1 MRQLI
6 VNADDF
12 GLTESVNRGIVHAHK
27 EGIVT
32 STTLMATGTAF
43 DSAVSISRSVPG
55 LGIGVH
61 LNLTAGRPVSPV
73 ENIPTLLNCDGRLR
87 WTPACLLRALVSRQV
102 SLVEIETELREQI
115 RKVCN
120 AGIRPTHLDGHKHV
134 HLMPGVSEI
143 VIRLAME
150 FSIPSIRCP
159 IEVAPDVA
167 GLMRDA
173 HSQTAAIKQCLV
185 RRAVS
190 GFANRFAPKLAKA
203 GLPCPSHFRGLI
215 QTGSLRLRS
224 LLDILAK
231 LPEGISELMCHPGYV
246 DADLV
251 NSGTRLLA
259 QREIEISALTA
270 PIVKKVVV
278 DRRIQLISYEH
289 FRTATSKERVSREML
304 QGSMAKGDF

>member
-12 GLTESVNRGIVHAHK
+12 GLTEAVNRGIVHAHN

-32 STTLMATGTAF
+32 STTLMAGGSAF
-43 DSAVSISRSVPG
+43 DSAVSISRSLPD

-61 LNLTAGRPVSPV
+61 LNLTSGRPVSPV
-73 ENIPTLLNCDGRLR
+73 QNIPSLVNRDGRLR
-87 WTPACLLRALVSRQV
+87 WTPACLLRAVVARQV

-115 RKVCN
+115 RKVCK

-143 VIRLAME
+143 VIRLARD
-150 FSIPSIRCP
+150 FSIPAVRCP
-159 IEVAPDVA
+159 IEVGPDLV
-167 GLMRDA
+167 GLLRDEN
-173 HSQTAAIKQCLV
+173 SSRTAVIKQCLV
-185 RRAVS
+185 WRAVS
-190 GFANRFAPKLAKA
+190 GFASRFAPKLAKA
-203 GLPCPSHFRGLI
+203 GLLAPSHFRGLI
-215 QTGSLRLRS
+215 QTGFLRLRS
-224 LLDILAK
+224 VLDILAN

-259 QREIEISALTA
+259 QREIEVSALIA
-270 PIVKKVVV
+270 PVVKKIVA
-278 DRRIQLISYEH
+278 DRGIQLISYAELEGL
-289 FRTATSKERVSREML
+289 S
-304 QGSMAKGDF
+304 GSARNQCGAFQTRR